1 MLEMNTKMN
10 CLCINRYF
18 MTILLSIMLVGSG
31 YAGDY
36 DFDTDGNVQFGWK
49 LKDGVGTYTVAGSR
63 IYGEV
68 ETVDA
73 NPLYAIL
80 TLKGWS
86 TVANT
91 NYYAYAPYTTRYVTE
106 GHEITSLPIS
116 YSGQHQVRNDDAS
129 HLSAYD
135 FMMARYT
142 TGDTTADIQLR
153 HLGCIV
159 RMEWRLDKG
168 ASFKS
173 LTLASNEPL
182 FMTDATMSLPAQS
195 VTPTSMSST
204 FSLNLEGVSTGDGQ
218 SLVTYM
224 IIYPLDITGKSL
236 KATLLTADGKEFE
249 TTIEGEQFIAG
260 KSYNVVLGYAGC
272 SGGEI
277 VSPRSTTSTTPASTL
292 YAPSVEASDF
302 LHDDMHPLRGGT
314 VTAVECVERER
325 TENSL
330 NADIF
335 SLSGMRVTQTAKHGI
350 YIRNG
355 KKYLFNIEK

>member
-1 MLEMNTKMN
+1 
-10 CLCINRYF
+10 
-18 MTILLSIMLVGSG
+18 MTILLTTMMIRNG
-31 YAGDY
+31 YAGVY

-63 IYGEV
+63 LYGEV

-116 YSGQHQVRNDDAS
+116 YSGQQQVRNDDAS
-129 HLSAYD
+129 HLAAYD

-153 HLGCIV
+153 HLGSVI

-168 ASFKS
+168 TTFKS
-173 LTLASNEPL
+173 LTLAANESL
-182 FMTDATMSLPAQS
+182 FVTDATMSLPAQS
-195 VTPTSMSST
+195 VTPIAMSST
-204 FSLNLEGVSTGDGQ
+204 FSLNLEGVSTDDGQ
-218 SLVTYM
+218 SLVTYI

-236 KATLLTADGKEFE
+236 KATLLTADGKEFV

-302 LHDDMHPLRGGT
+302 LHDDMHPLKGGT
-314 VTAVECVERER
+314 VTAVERVERER

-330 NADIF
+330 NADIY

-355 KKYLFNIEK
+355 KKYLF